1 MFYLFCI
8 TTIFGFIK
16 NYIKYKQFK
25 FLVFI
30 RTPILY
36 FFINLFL
43 QNNNIWK
50 ILIYERWFFFI
61 YKSIRSIIKNDYKN
75 KKDKYIKK
83 YGLIYKNTD

>member
-8 TTIFGFIK
+8 TPIFGFIR

-25 FLVFI
+25 LLVFI

-36 FFINLFL
+36 FFIHLFFK
-43 QNNNIWK
+43 NNIWK

-61 YKSIRSIIKNDYKN
+61 YKSIKSIIKNDYKN
-75 KKDKYIKK
+75 KREKYIKK
-83 YGLIYKNTD
+83 YGLIYK